1 VTNVTIESISMAA
14 MGRENALTF
23 SCNVAPSA
31 SRLTESFG
39 TARLASSVLVRPFRT
54 VDLLQQSD
62 INMATTLFRYKIER
76 KPLTEK
82 AS

>member
-1 VTNVTIESISMAA
+1 
-14 MGRENALTF
+14 MGRENAVSF
-23 SCNVAPSA
+23 SCDVAPSA

-54 VDLLQQSD
+54 VDLPQQSD
-62 INMATTLFRYKIER
+62 INTATPLFRYDMER
-76 KPLTEK
+76 KPLTQK